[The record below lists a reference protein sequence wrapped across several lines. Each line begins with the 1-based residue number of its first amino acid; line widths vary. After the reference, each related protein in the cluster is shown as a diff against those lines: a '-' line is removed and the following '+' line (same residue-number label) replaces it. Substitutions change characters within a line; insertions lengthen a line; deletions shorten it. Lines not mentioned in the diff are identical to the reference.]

1 MKEPGPIRQ
10 IIAIHYEQAKRRRA
24 LRTLAKAEWSIEF
37 LSEVL
42 RKASDLMRKDIEI
55 TLETK
60 GGHKM
65 TLSSVKNRQDKL
77 NADSDIFNMLDD
89 EAAVQQFIRDHSRR

>member
-1 MKEPGPIRQ
+1 M
-10 IIAIHYEQAKRRRA
+10 H
-24 LRTLAKAEWSIEF
+24 
-37 LSEVL
+37 
-42 RKASDLMRKDIEI
+42 KDIEI